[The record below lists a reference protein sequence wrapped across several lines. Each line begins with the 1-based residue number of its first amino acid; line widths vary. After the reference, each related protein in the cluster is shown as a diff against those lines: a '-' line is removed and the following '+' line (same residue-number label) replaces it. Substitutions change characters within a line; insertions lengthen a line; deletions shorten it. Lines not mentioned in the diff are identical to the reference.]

1 MISRNLSH
9 LLHFPPQ
16 TFSAQSFSSRYVF
29 WWLLLITL
37 PSLLICT
44 FPVFLPVTSPPA
56 SFLCSLHPLCLPLWR
71 VCAEG
76 WMVFVRCVCVLSW
89 LRLSV
94 WSFISK
100 KHHNMTAVCE
110 IEVTQNR
117 NVWWNGFYPHFFQA
131 GVKLVKDGL
140 PSDQHLG
147 KLWHKMS
154 VLWFILILIGI
165 CVVPSN
171 VFPCY
176 FFADHTCFGNKSP
189 IGWLFFFACDI

>member
-1 MISRNLSH
+1 MSFDGFFSLHFHLYWFVHSLCSFLSH
-9 LLHFPPQ
+9 LHL
-16 TFSAQSFSSRYVF
+16 
-29 WWLLLITL
+29 L
-37 PSLLICT
+37 PSFALSI
-44 FPVFLPVTSPPA
+44 
-56 SFLCSLHPLCLPLWR
+56 LCVYPFEGFVQKAGWCLSG
-71 VCAEG
+71 V
-76 WMVFVRCVCVLSW
+76 CVCVLSW

-147 KLWHKMS
+147 KLWHKVS

-171 VFPCY
+171 VFPCN